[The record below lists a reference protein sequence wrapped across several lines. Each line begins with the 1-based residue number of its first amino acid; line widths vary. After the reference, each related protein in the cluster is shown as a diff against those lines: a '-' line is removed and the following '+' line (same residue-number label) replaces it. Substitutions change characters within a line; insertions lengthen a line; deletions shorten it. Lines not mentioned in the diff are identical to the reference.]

1 MLTMTSDDKGTYYI
15 KTQQEIEVVKKQLQK
30 LKPNSQT
37 SSFLQHQYNQLNEQ
51 LKTLE
56 DKLSNVN
63 SAFYDQLISNFDNT
77 VQKLPNVNDRNLQP
91 QFYSNSQNIMYQQQV
106 QLPFIDQ
113 FLNVR
118 TLPQVSVEPLGKSTL
133 KPKGLHTVK
142 SAIQFSRKFQS
153 KKQSQQQLTKVDDL
167 TLYKKGITEL
177 VNQGTIKKQDINTLL
192 NPNNVAFRN
201 QQANFFDYT
210 DQFGNK
216 IVQLESQSFQNN
228 FKTDLKQDVT
238 GTNTQSVGQIQVQD
252 NSKATYNQK
261 KMSLQSKSKPKYV
274 DAKEATSLSKEHER
288 PISEQLQNLS
298 TQQEYMIH
306 VKNGLLQT
314 DQLQYVQFQ
323 NRYYENWSKIEPIL
337 ISLQKIAQSTSVQD
351 CRILGSKVQKLSQ
364 EFDRSQVFTMAELLQ
379 CFENWEDL
387 QKILKVPTLLYKSK
401 DGQVQ
406 AATKISALFKGY
418 QARKNYQRLKI
429 MVEKVIIIQRSMRV
443 SLFRKKVQKQII
455 KNNNYMLERFK
466 NRQNVFKEEWPFIK
480 LQQRFE
486 IHLNS
491 FSFEEIKRLSMDKFP
506 QRQNTQITRIFNL
519 KDPLVHIIYVAPYD
533 LPSELID
540 YFYKILNLGDIS
552 DCKNRLHF
560 VWPENY
566 NIFNNHMGLS
576 QLLYYSPRALKRIKS
591 LIRGQASYIVPGVCS
606 NDDIKISDILNVP
619 IFSGIPQ
626 LHQYYSTKSGCKVL
640 FDELQMPQPPTIRNI
655 YDEKELINSL
665 SVLII
670 KNPSINTWIIKVD
683 DESSGRGIAWLEV
696 QKMIKNIQPL
706 EINQLAQLLTKK
718 IKKKLHYAFPHLYG
732 GYHEFIMSIANRG
745 GIIEGS
751 PLSRLSQIHSISYN
765 FKVEPTGEIS
775 ILGSYEK
782 IKTNEIQTIASL
794 SPQSFL
800 KINQEVL
807 CHQIA
812 QKLYGKGLIGYF
824 TIDTIGYQLENNKQG
839 FQVIGLDCFL
849 NQYSS
854 ASIYFDFLMRGRL
867 DVSTGSYYVED
878 TNRQNNVRYSIYCP
892 TIMNEG
898 LDVLQ
903 YKTFFQLCRLESISF
918 NLEKKIGSTFILVD
932 SLQSGVISLMTVGI
946 NSPQVIKYMI
956 DAIGFIQKNVGRG
969 TEQIQINTRTD
980 KVNMMSIHQKLK
992 TMLKKLEGSEYK
1004 IQNSQ
1009 YL

>member
-1 MLTMTSDDKGTYYI
+1 MLTINSDDKGTYYI
-15 KTQQEIEVVKKQLQK
+15 KTQQEIELVKKQLQK

-37 SSFLQHQYNQLNEQ
+37 SSFLQNQYNQLSDQ

-63 SAFYDQLISNFDNT
+63 QAFYDQLISNFDNT

-91 QFYSNSQNIMYQQQV
+91 QFYTHSQNNMYQQSV

-133 KPKGLHTVK
+133 KPKGLHSVK
-142 SAIQFSRKFQS
+142 SSIQFSRKFQS
-153 KKQSQQQLTKVDDL
+153 KKQSQQQLPKVDDL

-177 VNQGTIKKQDINTLL
+177 INQGTIKKQDINSLL
-192 NPNNVAFRN
+192 NPNNIAFKN
-201 QQANFFDYT
+201 QQANLFEYS
-210 DQFGNK
+210 DQFGSK
-216 IVQLESQSFQNN
+216 IVQIESQSFQNIY
-228 FKTDLKQDVT
+228 KTDLKKDVVQK
-238 GTNTQSVGQIQVQD
+238 NTQSQGNIQIKD
-252 NSKATYNQK
+252 NKVNFNEK
-261 KMSLQSKSKPKYV
+261 KMSIQSKSKQKYV

-288 PISEQLQNLS
+288 PITEQLQNLS
-298 TQQEYMIH
+298 TQQEYMIY

-314 DQLQYVQFQ
+314 DQLQYIQFQ

-337 ISLQKIAQSTSVQD
+337 ISLQKIAQSTSVKD

-364 EFDRSQVFTMAELLQ
+364 EFDRSQVFTMSDLIQ
-379 CFENWEDL
+379 CFENWEEL
-387 QKILKVPTLLYKSK
+387 QKILKVPTLLYKQK
-401 DGQVQ
+401 DGKIM
-406 AATKISALFKGY
+406 AATKISALFRGFK
-418 QARKNYQRLKI
+418 ARKNYQRLKV
-429 MVEKVIIIQRSMRV
+429 MVEKVIIIQRSIRV

-455 KNNNYMLERFK
+455 KNNNLMLERFK
-466 NRQNVFKEEWPFIK
+466 NRQNVFKEEWPYLK

-519 KDPLVHIIYVAPYD
+519 QDPLVHIIYIAPYD

-552 DCKNRLHF
+552 DCKNRLYF
-560 VWPENY
+560 VWPENH

-591 LIRGQASYIVPGVCS
+591 LIRGQSAYIVPGVCS
-606 NDDIKISDILNVP
+606 NDDIKISDILNIP

-670 KNPSINTWIIKVD
+670 KNPNINTWIIKVD
-683 DESSGRGIAWLEV
+683 DEQQGRGIAWLEV
-696 QKMIKNIQPL
+696 QKMIKNLQPL

-732 GYHEFIMSIANRG
+732 GYHEFIMCIVNRG

-765 FKVEPTGEIS
+765 FKVEPDGQVS

-782 IKTNEIQTIASL
+782 IKTNDIQTIASF

-800 KINQEVL
+800 NINQEIV
-807 CHQIA
+807 CNQIG
-812 QKLYGKGLIGYF
+812 QKLYSKGLIGYF
-824 TIDTIGYQLENNKQG
+824 TIDTIGYQLDNNKQG

-854 ASIYFDFLMRGRL
+854 ASIYFDFLMRGKL
-867 DVSTGSYYVED
+867 NLSTGNYYVED
-878 TNRQNNVRYSIYCP
+878 TNRQSNVRYSVYCP

-969 TEQIQINTRTD
+969 TESIQINTRSD
-980 KVNMMSIHQKLK
+980 KINMMSIHQKLK
-992 TMLKKLEGSEYK
+992 TMLKKLEGSEYQ

>member
-1 MLTMTSDDKGTYYI
+1 MLTMNSDDKGTYYI
-15 KTQQEIEVVKKQLQK
+15 KTQQEIELVKKQLQK

-37 SSFLQHQYNQLNEQ
+37 SSFLQNQYNQLSDQ

-63 SAFYDQLISNFDNT
+63 QAFYDQLISNFDNT

-91 QFYSNSQNIMYQQQV
+91 QFYTHTQNNMYQQSV

-133 KPKGLHTVK
+133 KPKGLHSVK
-142 SAIQFSRKFQS
+142 SSIQFSRKFQS
-153 KKQSQQQLTKVDDL
+153 KKQSQQQLPKVDDL

-177 VNQGTIKKQDINTLL
+177 INQGTIKKQDINSLL
-192 NPNNVAFRN
+192 NPNNIAFRN
-201 QQANFFDYT
+201 QQANFFEYS
-210 DQFGNK
+210 DQFGSK
-216 IVQLESQSFQNN
+216 IVQIESQSFQNIY
-228 FKTDLKQDVT
+228 KTDLKKDSVQK
-238 GTNTQSVGQIQVQD
+238 NTQSQGNIQVKD
-252 NSKATYNQK
+252 NKVNFNEK
-261 KMSLQSKSKPKYV
+261 KMSIQNKSKQKYV

-288 PISEQLQNLS
+288 PITEQLQNLS
-298 TQQEYMIH
+298 TQQEYMIY

-314 DQLQYVQFQ
+314 DQLQYIQFQ

-337 ISLQKIAQSTSVQD
+337 ISLQKIAQSTSVKE

-364 EFDRSQVFTMAELLQ
+364 EFDRSQVFTMSELIQ
-379 CFENWEDL
+379 CFENWEEL

-401 DGQVQ
+401 DGKIM
-406 AATKISALFKGY
+406 AATKISALFRGFK
-418 QARKNYQRLKI
+418 ARKNYQRLKV
-429 MVEKVIIIQRSMRV
+429 MVEKVIIIQRSIRV

-455 KNNNYMLERFK
+455 KNNNLMLERFK
-466 NRQNVFKEEWPFIK
+466 NRQNVFKEEWPYLK

-491 FSFEEIKRLSMDKFP
+491 FSFEEIKRLSMDKFS

-519 KDPLVHIIYVAPYD
+519 QDPLVHIIYIAPYD

-552 DCKNRLHF
+552 DCKNRLYF
-560 VWPENY
+560 VWPENH
-566 NIFNNHMGLS
+566 NIFNNHIGLS

-591 LIRGQASYIVPGVCS
+591 LIRGQSAYIVPGVCS
-606 NDDIKISDILNVP
+606 NDDIKISDILNIP

-640 FDELQMPQPPTIRNI
+640 FDELQLPQPPTIRNI

-670 KNPSINTWIIKVD
+670 KNPNINTWIIKVD
-683 DESSGRGIAWLEV
+683 DEQQGRGIAWLEV
-696 QKMIKNIQPL
+696 QKMIKNLQPL

-732 GYHEFIMSIANRG
+732 GYHEFIMCIVNRG

-765 FKVEPTGEIS
+765 FKVEPDGDVS

-782 IKTNEIQTIASL
+782 IKTNDIQTIASF

-800 KINQEVL
+800 KINQEIV
-807 CHQIA
+807 CNQIA
-812 QKLYGKGLIGYF
+812 QKLYSKGLIGYF
-824 TIDTIGYQLENNKQG
+824 TIDTIGYQLDNNKQG

-854 ASIYFDFLMRGRL
+854 ASIYFDFLMRGKL
-867 DVSTGSYYVED
+867 NISTGNYYVED
-878 TNRQNNVRYSIYCP
+878 TNRQSNVRYSVYCP

-969 TEQIQINTRTD
+969 TESIQINTRSD
-980 KVNMMSIHQKLK
+980 KINMMSIHQKLK
-992 TMLKKLEGSEYK
+992 TMLKKLEGSEYQ

>member
-1 MLTMTSDDKGTYYI
+1 MLTINSDDKGTYYI
-15 KTQQEIEVVKKQLQK
+15 KTQQEIEVIKKQLQK

-37 SSFLQHQYNQLNEQ
+37 SSFLQNQYNQLSDQ
-51 LKTLE
+51 LKSLE

-91 QFYSNSQNIMYQQQV
+91 QFYTNLQNNMYQQV

-153 KKQSQQQLTKVDDL
+153 KKQSQQQLSKVDDL

-177 VNQGTIKKQDINTLL
+177 VNQGTIKKQDINSLL
-192 NPNNVAFRN
+192 NPNNIAFRN

-210 DQFGNK
+210 DQFGSK
-216 IVQLESQSFQNN
+216 MIQLESQSSQNIY
-228 FKTDLKQDVT
+228 KTDLKKDIIQI
-238 GTNTQSVGQIQVQD
+238 NTQNESQQQVQE
-252 NSKATYNQK
+252 NNKINFNQK
-261 KMSLQSKSKPKYV
+261 KMSIQNKQKPKYV

-288 PISEQLQNLS
+288 PISEQLQNLG
-298 TQQEYMIH
+298 TNLEYHIN

-401 DGQVQ
+401 DGQIQ
-406 AATKISALFKGY
+406 AATKISAYYRGY
-418 QARKNYQRLKI
+418 QARKNYYRLKI

-455 KNNNYMLERFK
+455 KNNNFMLERFK
-466 NRQNVFKEEWPFIK
+466 NRQNVFKEEWSYLK

-519 KDPLVHIIYVAPYD
+519 KDPLVHIIYIAPYD

-540 YFYKILNLGDIS
+540 YFYKILNLGDIA

-560 VWPENY
+560 VWPENH

-576 QLLYYSPRALKRIKS
+576 QLLYYSPRALKRIKN
-591 LIRGQASYIVPGVCS
+591 LIRGQAAFIVPGVCS
-606 NDDIKISDILNVP
+606 NDDIKISDILNIP

-670 KNPSINTWIIKVD
+670 KNPIINTWIIKVD
-683 DESSGRGIAWLEV
+683 DESQGRGIAWLEV
-696 QKMIKNIQPL
+696 QKMIKKIQPL

-732 GYHEFIMSIANRG
+732 GYHEFIMSLTNRG
-745 GIIEGS
+745 GIIEGA
-751 PLSRLSQIHSISYN
+751 PLNRLSQIHSISYN
-765 FKVEPTGEIS
+765 FKIEPNGEIS
-775 ILGSYEK
+775 LLGSYEK
-782 IKTNEIQTIASL
+782 IKTNEIQTIASV
-794 SPQSFL
+794 SPQSYL

-812 QKLYGKGLIGYF
+812 SKLYSKGLIGYF
-824 TIDTIGYQLENNKQG
+824 TIDTIGYQYDTNKQG
-839 FQVIGLDCFL
+839 FQIIGLDCFL

-867 DVSTGSYYVED
+867 DVTTGSYYVED
-878 TNRQNNVRYSIYCP
+878 TNRQANVRYSVYCP

-956 DAIGFIQKNVGRG
+956 DAIAFIQKNVGRG

-980 KVNMMSIHQKLK
+980 RVNMMSIHQKLK